1 MSQAEVSEWRI
12 AVKGEQRGPYS
23 LEQVRTMLAEGRLP
37 PDTLVWKPG
46 MANWAPVGSVA
57 ELAAPAGRGPAP
69 SPAPVPAGASAPGAA
84 AGPASPGGFGEFLTF
99 RRMVTPVIIQ
109 VIFWIGVVVCVLT
122 GLAQLAM
129 AINIG
134 SIVAFLMALGTLI
147 IGPIMVRVYCE
158 LLILLFR
165 IYDTL
170 QEIKNQRK

>member
-69 SPAPVPAGASAPGAA
+69 SPSPSPVSLPTAPSQ
-84 AGPASPGGFGEFLTF
+84 SGGFGDVLAF
-99 RRMVTPVIIQ
+99 RKMITPTIIQ
-109 VIFWIGVVVCVLT
+109 IIFWLGVVACLIS
-122 GLAQLAM
+122 GLGTMVSLPFGLGV
-129 AINIG
+129 IPGLLIL
-134 SIVAFLMALGTLI
+134 VLGTL
-147 IGPIMVRVYCE
+147 GVRIWCE
-158 LLILLFR
+158 LIILAFR

>member
-69 SPAPVPAGASAPGAA
+69 SPSPSPVSLPTAPSQ
-84 AGPASPGGFGEFLTF
+84 SGGFGDVLTF
-99 RRMVTPVIIQ
+99 RKMITPTIIQ
-109 VIFWIGVVVCVLT
+109 IIFWLGVVACLIS
-122 GLAQLAM
+122 GLGTMVSLPFGLGV
-129 AINIG
+129 IPGLLIL
-134 SIVAFLMALGTLI
+134 VLGTL
-147 IGPIMVRVYCE
+147 GVRIWCE
-158 LLILLFR
+158 LIILAFR

>member
-46 MANWAPVGSVA
+46 MANWAPIGSVA
-57 ELAAPAGRGPAP
+57 ELAAPAGRAPAPGPAAAQ
-69 SPAPVPAGASAPGAA
+69 PATSAPGLA
-84 AGPASPGGFGEFLTF
+84 AGAASPSGFRDFLAF

-122 GLAQLAM
+122 GLTQLAM
-129 AINIG
+129 ALNFG
-134 SIVAFLMALGTLI
+134 SIAGFLMALGTLI